1 MTVQNEL
8 YQAIVTRRSTRRY
21 DKNRLDEVT
30 LARVGEI
37 VDGVKPLITGNR
49 FEVLMRDTAPGEDLA
64 AILGAYGRLVTP
76 PYYLVPYLTGEAHL
90 LVDLGYRLEQIVVRL
105 TALGLGTC
113 YVGALRREAEV
124 RVHFALP
131 DEARVGAFLAFG
143 RPSEALGGRLVNTML
158 RRASGATN
166 KLAVE
171 RIFFRESFDTPG
183 EPPAAMAPL
192 VEAARNAP
200 SAFNAQPW
208 RFLERGEDLY
218 LFLERDNPRYGS
230 DESTNYCL
238 YDSGVCMSNVTLA
251 LEALG
256 MEGRWQMLAEDD
268 AALPACPANLRPVA
282 KLAGATP

>member
-1 MTVQNEL
+1 MTVQNGL

-21 DKNRLDEVT
+21 DKNRLDEAT

-37 VDGVKPLITGNR
+37 VAGVKPLVTGNR

-64 AILGAYGRLVTP
+64 TILGAYGRLVTP
-76 PYYLVPYLTGEAHL
+76 PHYLVPYLTGEEHL
-90 LVDLGYRLEQIVVRL
+90 LVDLGYRVEQVVVWL

-124 RVHFALP
+124 RARFALP
-131 DEARVGAFLAFG
+131 GEARVGAFLAFG
-143 RPSEALGGRLVNTML
+143 RPAEALGGRLTNIML
-158 RRASGATN
+158 RRVAGATN
-166 KLAVE
+166 KLAME
-171 RIFFRESFDTPG
+171 RIFYQESFDTPG
-183 EPPAAMAPL
+183 EPPASIAPL

-208 RFLERGEDLY
+208 RFLEYGEDLY
-218 LFLERDNPRYGS
+218 LFLERDNPRYGG
-230 DESTNYCL
+230 DESTDYCL
-238 YDSGVCMSNVTLA
+238 HDGGICMGNVMLA

-268 AALPACPANLRPVA
+268 AARPAHSANLQPMA
-282 KLAGATP
+282 KLARAAP